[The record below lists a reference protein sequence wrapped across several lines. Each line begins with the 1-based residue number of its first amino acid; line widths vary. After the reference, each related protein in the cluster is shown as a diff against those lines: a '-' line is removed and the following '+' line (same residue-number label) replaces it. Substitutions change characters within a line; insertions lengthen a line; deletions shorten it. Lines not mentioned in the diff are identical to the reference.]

1 VPTGRLTRDQRNL
14 LLLAGAMLLA
24 SFALVG
30 FLLLRAS
37 TSDTAGPR
45 DLEEGPV
52 EFGSAAQ
59 IANAIRGDGP
69 RCFNDLAG
77 GTKPVC
83 LALLDD
89 HLVALRALVPGPTVC
104 PVSVDRGSR
113 LLVDCRGAAVD
124 GHDLEQFPVIIAA
137 GKPDTLS
144 VDLSQ
149 VRVASGASVAPG
161 AAPSATSTTG
171 TG

>member
-24 SFALVG
+24 SFALVA

-37 TSDTAGPR
+37 TSNTAGPR

-52 EFGSAAQ
+52 DFGSATQ
-59 IANAIRGDGP
+59 IATAIREGGP

-83 LALLDD
+83 LAILDE
-89 HLVALRALVPGPTVC
+89 HLVALRALVPGTSDC
-104 PVSVDRGSR
+104 PVSVDRNAR
-113 LLVDCRGAAVD
+113 VLVDCRGAAVD
-124 GHDLEQFPVIIAA
+124 GHDLEQFPVIIAT
-137 GKPDTLS
+137 GKLDTLS

-149 VRVASGASVAPG
+149 VRVASGADGSG
-161 AAPSATSTTG
+161 AAPPAPSTTG
-171 TG
+171 VG